1 MAGVILI
8 FCAREIRETTE
19 QVDDEMNNNMD
30 YAAMSCQNC
39 LSDAVD
45 ILTVNYFTVQYMHES
60 GHNMDE
66 FRAYFT
72 EQTDYLKNEESM
84 QYLGIYGYIDGELM
98 LSTAWE
104 QPDGYQVEKRPWYQ
118 EMKQNGTELTITT
131 PYLDMKTNRQVVSVG
146 RMFRD
151 GSNLI
156 GVDVDLEELSDLLKE
171 LDAGTGEIYIV
182 DQTGSIIAGG
192 EPAYMGKTLDS
203 MYHRTDAYETYV
215 SDIDKELALKT
226 EGTVSYK
233 TDSAWISVKPI
244 LDNWYVVAIV
254 DKNEVSML
262 AAKNAIPSA
271 VTLAVVLLVF
281 FMLYMNL
288 FVRVYRTGKKGRDS
302 IEVERY
308 ASGSVLQ
315 DDKRVKKVVFYV
327 YILFA
332 TYFIMM
338 FYRFQKAPMFII
350 MTLATMLVSFLVTFI
365 RKTTVKIHGLC
376 MSGCLFAIVAMY
388 GLIPVNITA

>member
-1 MAGVILI
+1 MMVKRAYKRLAFYISIFVILMAGVILI

-19 QVDDEMNNNMD
+19 QVDDEMNKNID

-39 LSDAVD
+39 LSDAID

-60 GHNMDE
+60 GHSMDE

-72 EQTDYLKNEESM
+72 EQTRYLKNEESM

-104 QPDGYQVEKRPWYQ
+104 QPEGYRIEDRSWYQ

-192 EPAYMGKTLDS
+192 ESAYMGKTLDS
-203 MYHRTDAYETYV
+203 MYHRTDVYETYV
-215 SDIDKELALKT
+215 SDIDKELALET

-233 TDSAWISVKPI
+233 TDNAWISVKPI

-254 DKNEVSML
+254 DKNEVSKL
-262 AAKNAIPSA
+262 AAK
-271 VTLAVVLLVF
+271 TE
-281 FMLYMNL
+281 MGM
-288 FVRVYRTGKKGRDS
+288 G
-302 IEVERY
+302 
-308 ASGSVLQ
+308 
-315 DDKRVKKVVFYV
+315 
-327 YILFA
+327 
-332 TYFIMM
+332 
-338 FYRFQKAPMFII
+338 
-350 MTLATMLVSFLVTFI
+350 VS
-365 RKTTVKIHGLC
+365 K
-376 MSGCLFAIVAMY
+376 
-388 GLIPVNITA
+388 

>member
-1 MAGVILI
+1 MEKRSFQKLI
-8 FCAREIRETTE
+8 MYVSIVLIFIAAVVLVFCAREVKNTTE
-19 QVDDEMNNNMD
+19 QVNDTIKGNLD
-30 YAAMSCQNC
+30 YASVSCENI
-39 LSDAVD
+39 LTDAVNV
-45 ILTVNYFTVQYMHES
+45 LNVNYFTVQYMHEK
-60 GHNMDE
+60 NEDE
-66 FRAYFT
+66 AMLKEYFV
-72 EQTDYLKNEESM
+72 EQTEYLKDRLGLS
-84 QYLGIYGYIDGELM
+84 YLGIYGYIDGELM

-104 QPDGYQVEKRPWYQ
+104 QPEGYRIEDRSWYQ

-171 LDAGTGEIYIV
+171 LDAGTSEIYIV

-192 EPAYMGKTLDS
+192 ESAYMGKTLDS

-215 SDIDKELALKT
+215 SDIDKELALET

-254 DKNEVSML
+254 DKNEVSKL

-281 FMLYMNL
+281 FIFQIMGL
-288 FVRVYRTGKKGRDS
+288 FGKIRTEL
-302 IEVERY
+302 IH
-308 ASGSVLQ
+308 
-315 DDKRVKKVVFYV
+315 
-327 YILFA
+327 
-332 TYFIMM
+332 
-338 FYRFQKAPMFII
+338 
-350 MTLATMLVSFLVTFI
+350 TMS
-365 RKTTVKIHGLC
+365 
-376 MSGCLFAIVAMY
+376 
-388 GLIPVNITA
+388 